1 MYDKD
6 KLIKSIEED
15 CLLVKSYD
23 MFSMT
28 HLVSAYV
35 YKNKIKLDSADWLY
49 LVDELWSELKFIRL
63 QFDDIEKFE
72 FELRDGV

>member
-6 KLIKSIEED
+6 KLVKSIEED

-23 MFSMT
+23 MFAMT